1 MSKSAGI
8 ILDYVSDIII
18 IFKDGKCLKLSEEQI
33 KALGEYGD
41 VSYIKIN
48 GTVFGK
54 EDNEN
59 N

>member
-1 MSKSAGI
+1 MSKGAGI
-8 ILDYVSDIII
+8 TLDYVSDIVI
-18 IFKDGKCLKLSEEQI
+18 IFKDGKCMKLSEEQI
-33 KALGEYGD
+33 KTLGEYGD

>member
-1 MSKSAGI
+1 MSKGAGI
-8 ILDYVSDIII
+8 TLDYVSDIII

-33 KALGEYGD
+33 KTLGEYGD
-41 VSYIKIN
+41 VGYIQIN

-54 EDNEN
+54 VDNEN